1 MNIILI
7 VNKNMLTKEI
17 LLQQQKE
24 LIKEY
29 SKINKEINN
38 TKSHAEY
45 DELFQKRMIVKELIL
60 ANNSLVQTF
69 KDN

>member
-7 VNKNMLTKEI
+7 VNKIMLTKSI
-17 LLQQQKE
+17 LLEQQKE

-29 SKINKEINN
+29 HKINKEINN
-38 TKSHAEY
+38 TKNQEEY

-60 ANNSLVQTF
+60 ANNSLVKTF
-69 KDN
+69 K